1 MTDASSSLQFP
12 PRDVRGADLHQWL
25 YDHPNGHRG
34 NAQERKTFQKWCG
47 DRFDAWYARAH
58 AWAVTQGE
66 QEAKFLEADFYA
78 DGVMAYERA
87 KSRERLVRQIAEGLP
102 NVTDE
107 QREWLENLARLLG
120 PHGG

>member
-1 MTDASSSLQFP
+1 MTDDTSSSLRFP

-25 YDHPNGHRG
+25 YDHPNGYRG
-34 NAQERKTFQKWCG
+34 NAQERKAFQQWCG

-58 AWAVTQGE
+58 AWAVTEGE
-66 QEAKFLEADFYA
+66 QETELLEADFYA

-87 KSRERLVRQIAEGLP
+87 KNRERLVKQIAEGLP

-107 QREWLENLARLLG
+107 QRKWLENLARFLG
-120 PHGG
+120 PQA

>member
-25 YDHPNGHRG
+25 YDHPNGYRG
-34 NAQERKTFQKWCG
+34 NAQERRAFQKWCG

-66 QEAKFLEADFYA
+66 QEAEVLEADFYA

-87 KSRERLVRQIAEGLP
+87 KNRERLVRQIAEGLP
-102 NVTDE
+102 NATDK

-120 PHGG
+120 PQA